1 MVLPLEGTHMSGWQK
16 AIVAAAAAGLVSLP
30 MGARADHD
38 GDHGN
43 AQAWRITYDDF
54 QGGFAPGTPGSK
66 WFYFSAGPFVGNDGI
81 ESTDRHGLHVV
92 SKGTNPYTGEP
103 AFTSTVAPDSQSGI
117 PGGIDHVKWLV
128 YTTHQA
134 SSGYPGFDAVPGRT
148 IACESWIG
156 GETYGTEFE
165 PFGSAV
171 DDPQDDLRLAAFAQ
185 NSIDFETFMVFD
197 WFITNKHIYA
207 FYERLPFG
215 RGIQGNP
222 ADYAAFSSYK
232 AVAEYH
238 PGEKHHLKTELD
250 KSAGEVRW
258 YVDGNLVMKIDHI
271 GHRPPRDMMTLDH
284 GGVEQDVSP
293 RQLDCGM
300 GTFTLLDAYRPTNIG
315 LVELSDTPNM
325 YFNPDVGQPTP
336 EPFVDTESLQKNR
349 IFGQGAR
356 IDVKRYAV
364 SSGPSSVK

>member
-1 MVLPLEGTHMSGWQK
+1 MKSWQK
-16 AIVAAAAAGLVSLP
+16 AIVAAAVAVISTPAA
-30 MGARADHD
+30 ARADD
-38 GDHGN
+38 
-43 AQAWRITYDDF
+43 ARAWREVYDDF
-54 QGGFAPGTPGSK
+54 QGGFAPDTAGSK
-66 WFYFSAGPFVGNDGI
+66 WFYFQAGPYVGNDGI
-81 ESTDRHGLHVV
+81 EATDVHGLHVV
-92 SKGTNPYTGEP
+92 SKGTNASTGQP
-103 AFTSTVAPDSQSGI
+103 AFTVTLGQDSQNGGL
-117 PGGIDHVKWLV
+117 PGGLDHVKWLV

-134 SSGYPGFDAVPGRT
+134 SSGYPGFDAKPGST

-156 GETYGTEFE
+156 GETYGTEYQ
-165 PFGSAV
+165 PFGSLV

-232 AVAEYH
+232 AVGEYH
-238 PGEKHHLKTELD
+238 PGEQHHLKTELD

-258 YVDGNLVMKIDHI
+258 YLDGNLVMKVNNI

-284 GGVEQDVSP
+284 GGVEYDVSP

-300 GTFTLLDAYRPTNIG
+300 GTFTLLDAYRPTDVG
-315 LVELSDTPNM
+315 LVQLSDTPNM
-325 YFNPDVGQPTP
+325 YFDPSVGQPTP
-336 EPFVDTESLQKNR
+336 EPFYDTQSLTQNR
-349 IFGQGAR
+349 LFGQGAR
-356 IDVKRYAV
+356 IDVKRYVV
-364 SSGPSSVK
+364 SSGPSSAQ